1 MKKLGT
7 ERHKRLRKE
16 KFIKKQ
22 ECFCFYIAR
31 FLREKKK
38 SILNKKVSRDQT
50 PDYTHLSGCNP
61 QILSNFLAYKHSL
74 HSKD

>member
-1 MKKLGT
+1 M
-7 ERHKRLRKE
+7 
-16 KFIKKQ
+16 
-22 ECFCFYIAR
+22 
-31 FLREKKK
+31 FLFLHSQISEGKKK